1 MNVLLLLLLKKK
13 DILNNIILQIKADN
27 TGLFYSEM
35 RVKCRSRGLDTEE
48 AYA

>member
-1 MNVLLLLLLKKK
+1 MNLLLLK
-13 DILNNIILQIKADN
+13 NIILQIKADNNNN